1 MSDSPGR
8 VTSARVADDTGVR
21 SKLAGLTYPSARK
34 SRRVLL
40 KGPVKDKLKRF
51 GLFARLGE
59 ETFCPTLSP
68 AISSYPQD
76 DWAD

>member
-1 MSDSPGR
+1 MIR
-8 VTSARVADDTGVR
+8 ARR
-21 SKLAGLTYPSARK
+21 SKVALLSYPIARK

-59 ETFCPTLSP
+59 ETSRPWAGA
-68 AISSYPQD
+68 AISSCLKTCKV